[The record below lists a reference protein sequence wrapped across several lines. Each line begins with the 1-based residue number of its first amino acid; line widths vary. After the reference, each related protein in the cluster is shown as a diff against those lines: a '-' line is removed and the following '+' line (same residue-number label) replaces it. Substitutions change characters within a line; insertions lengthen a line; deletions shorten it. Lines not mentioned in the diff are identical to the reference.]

1 MEMEDKTPKQKR
13 SVRRAAKASGSPIP
27 CGPTGGGMDE
37 MSSACGHQNCTGGKC
52 SVRYVGP
59 TTPISNHHLIH
70 TMRNASHV
78 WSAAIVT
85 GLAVVLT
92 GALGYAAF
100 GADATGAPTVYG
112 EFQQINFRL
121 DKIEKMVKTLLD
133 RCESGTCGQSQQMT
147 QEQPTQDK
155 CINDCKL
162 EFKDNIDKTNACIQQ
177 RCSQQPTAQSDLTQ
191 DQCKASCTA
200 KYAALDMSQ
209 ERRDA
214 AVKDCMDR
222 NCPTTPSVD
231 ACTQQCKDKYKDDQK
246 AFNTC
251 LMENKCPGAPSVDA
265 CTQQC
270 KDKYK
275 DDQKAFNTCLMENKC
290 PGAPSAGTSQCLQ
303 ACYNTRVACFK
314 EAGSN
319 YTALR
324 ACVVQESTCRNACAA
339 K

>member
-1 MEMEDKTPKQKR
+1 MEDKTPKQKR

-214 AVKDCMDR
+214 AIKACMDR

-251 LMENKCPGAPSVDA
+251 LMENKCPASLLPDSVGAGANMLTGLKNSTP
-265 CTQQC
+265 TQ
-270 KDKYK
+270 
-275 DDQKAFNTCLMENKC
+275 T
-290 PGAPSAGTSQCLQ
+290 GAAAPVSGTSQCLQ

-324 ACVVQESTCRNACAA
+324 ACVVQESACRNACAA